1 MSEENIAA
9 PNTSDYSLNPQLSYL
24 GYKTRV
30 VFKKSCLKQDKT
42 TYDHEK
48 LLNIY
53 ILHEINKNFNISS
66 HAIQENCLFGTVSL
80 TKNLDID
87 KYEYSGYGIGFD
99 RHRFFSHPRAETGRN
114 AIIFDID
121 MSLSTKIDNK
131 KNIFWFL
138 VRPCTRVRTYTV
150 SRKNVFN

>member
-9 PNTSDYSLNPQLSYL
+9 PNTSDYSLNPQLSCL
-24 GYKTRV
+24 GYETGV

-53 ILHEINKNFNISS
+53 ILREINKNFNISS
-66 HAIQENCLFGTVSL
+66 HATQENCLFVTVSL

-87 KYEYSGYGIGFD
+87 KYKYSGYGIGFD
-99 RHRFFSHPRAETGRN
+99 RHRFFSQPRAETGKN

-121 MSLSTKIDNK
+121 MSLST
-131 KNIFWFL
+131 
-138 VRPCTRVRTYTV
+138 
-150 SRKNVFN
+150 